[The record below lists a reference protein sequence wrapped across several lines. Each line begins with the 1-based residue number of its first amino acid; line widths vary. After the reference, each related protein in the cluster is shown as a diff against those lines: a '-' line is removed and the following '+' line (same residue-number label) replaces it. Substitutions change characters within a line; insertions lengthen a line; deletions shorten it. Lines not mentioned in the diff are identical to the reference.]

1 MLKYF
6 NLSLSDVYK
15 RNALLK
21 LLKKIQR
28 LLYIEIYLLRH
39 VKELKKSKEKFVGR
53 QLKYFILNLI

>member
-53 QLKYFILNLI
+53 QLK